1 MRKKL
6 VKIMVIFGML
16 ILIPSVSA
24 NCISYGFFN
33 DENINH
39 RSFLMSNGYHFGNE
53 LFVETNC
60 ETDIIINDELVIST
74 NSTAVLYVENGIH
87 DIKLVSENRTR
98 SYTSIYVQGGTF
110 LNSAV
115 MMNSTLISEEKIIL
129 TQEEFSSKSVGIAIV
144 NSLILFVMVTT
155 VLWKGINFYID
166 RSYFEEV
173 SS

>member
-6 VKIMVIFGML
+6 VKIMVIFGILM
-16 ILIPSVSA
+16 LIPSVSA

-129 TQEEFSSKSVGIAIV
+129 TQEEFSSKSVGIAIA

>member
-1 MRKKL
+1 MRKNL
-6 VKIMVIFGML
+6 VRIIVIFGML
-16 ILIPSVSA
+16 MLIPSVSA

-60 ETDIIINDELVIST
+60 ETEIIINDEVVTIT
-74 NSTAVLYVENGIH
+74 NSTAVLFVENGIH

-98 SYTSIYVQGGTF
+98 SYSSVYVQGGTF
-110 LNSAV
+110 LNSAIL
-115 MMNSTLISEEKIIL
+115 MNSTLISEEKIVL
-129 TQEEFSSKSVGIAIV
+129 TQEEFSSKSVGIALL
-144 NSLILFVMVTT
+144 NSIILFVMVTT

-173 SS
+173 TS